1 MIKKFLEFFAVSVFC
16 REPSILCTCSQDRV
30 ETGTKKATTSI
41 VRPMNTP
48 QNEHADLTGSLL
60 VAVPTLLDPNF
71 RRSIIFLT
79 RHETKEGALGVILN
93 RPSGRTLG
101 ELTESPDDLKEVPVF
116 EGGPVEQQQLLLARI
131 LLMEQGVRFES
142 FDQEESL
149 SMADNRGFRAF
160 TGYAGWSEGQLESE
174 IRQKSWLILPPTAPL
189 LKAVTTPEEGLSRWR
204 GIMRELGPWYRLLAE
219 APDDLSLN

>member
-1 MIKKFLEFFAVSVFC
+1 MDPHQPPLS
-16 REPSILCTCSQDRV
+16 
-30 ETGTKKATTSI
+30 
-41 VRPMNTP
+41 
-48 QNEHADLTGSLL
+48 DLTGSLL

-71 RRSIIFLT
+71 RRTIILLT

-131 LLMEQGVRFES
+131 LLIENGARFES
-142 FDQEESL
+142 FAQEESE
-149 SMADNRGFRAF
+149 SMSDNRGFRAF
-160 TGYAGWSEGQLESE
+160 TGYAGWSAGQLEAE
-174 IRQKSWLILPPTAPL
+174 IGEKSWLILPPTTAL
-189 LKAVTTPEEGLSRWR
+189 LAAVETPEEGNARWR
-204 GIMRELGPWYRLLAE
+204 GIMRELGPSYRLLAE